1 MTEQNPMG
9 YKPIPKL
16 LLTLTIPAIIANL
29 TNALYNIIDQIFI
42 GQGIGYLGNAAT
54 NIAFPLSTI
63 CLAIALLVGLGS
75 SATFSLELGKGNI
88 ETSRKT
94 VGTAV
99 STILIT
105 GSVIAILVIIFL
117 KPLMLLF
124 GATPEVLEYA
134 MIYSGIIAIGIP
146 FTILTSG
153 MNQIIRS
160 DGHATYAMTSVIVGA
175 ILNIILDYILIFP
188 LNMGIT
194 GAAIATVASQVT
206 SALMV
211 IAYLPRFEFVK
222 LKMTDFIPDMKI
234 LASVFALGLNG
245 LIFQLGN
252 VLVQIVSNNL
262 LNIYGA
268 ASIYGSNIPIAVAG
282 IVFKINV
289 IFTTIIIGLYH
300 GSQPIIGYSYG
311 AKLYGR
317 VRETFKLV
325 LKIAIIVSV
334 AFWLVFQIFP
344 GQIISLFGSG
354 NELYM
359 EFAVKYMRIFLFFV
373 FINGIQIACSNFFQA
388 IGNAKKGII
397 LSLTKQIIVLLPL
410 LVMLPMFMGL
420 DGIIYATPITDLIA
434 FLLAI
439 FLIYNELKK
448 MPEGDVNVNTTTD

>member
-1 MTEQNPMG
+1 
-9 YKPIPKL
+9 
-16 LLTLTIPAIIANL
+16 
-29 TNALYNIIDQIFI
+29 
-42 GQGIGYLGNAAT
+42 
-54 NIAFPLSTI
+54 
-63 CLAIALLVGLGS
+63 
-75 SATFSLELGKGNI
+75 
-88 ETSRKT
+88 
-94 VGTAV
+94 
-99 STILIT
+99 
-105 GSVIAILVIIFL
+105 
-117 KPLMLLF
+117 MLLF

-134 MIYSGIIAIGIP
+134 MIYSGITSIGIP

-153 MNQIIRS
+153 KNQIIRS
-160 DGHATYAMTSVIVGA
+160 DGHATYAMASVIVGA

-252 VLVQIVSNNL
+252 VLIQIVSNNL

-268 ASIYGSNIPIAVAG
+268 ASIYGNNIPIAVAG

-300 GSQPIIGYSYG
+300 GSHPIIGYSYG

-325 LKIAIIVSV
+325 LKIAVIVSV
-334 AFWLVFQIFP
+334 AFWIVFQIFP
-344 GQIISLFGSG
+344 SQIISLF
-354 NELYM
+354 
-359 EFAVKYMRIFLFFV
+359 R
-373 FINGIQIACSNFFQA
+373 
-388 IGNAKKGII
+388 
-397 LSLTKQIIVLLPL
+397 
-410 LVMLPMFMGL
+410 
-420 DGIIYATPITDLIA
+420 
-434 FLLAI
+434 
-439 FLIYNELKK
+439 
-448 MPEGDVNVNTTTD
+448 

>member
-16 LLTLTIPAIIANL
+16 LLKLTIPAIIANL

-63 CLAIALLVGLGS
+63 CLAIALLIGLGS
-75 SATFSLELGKGNI
+75 SATFSLELGKGNV

-105 GSVIAILVIIFL
+105 GSIIAILVIIFL
-117 KPLMLLF
+117 EPLMLLF
-124 GATPEVLEYA
+124 GATPEVLDYA
-134 MIYSGIIAIGIP
+134 MIYSGITAIGIP

-160 DGHATYAMTSVIVGA
+160 DGHATYAMSTVISGA
-175 ILNIILDYILIFP
+175 ILNVILDYVFIFP

-194 GAAIATVASQVT
+194 GAAIATVVSQIT
-206 SALMV
+206 SAAMV

-222 LKMTDFIPDMKI
+222 LQIRDFIPNAII
-234 LASVFALGLNG
+234 LSSVIALGMNG

-252 VLVQIVSNNL
+252 VIIQIVSNNL

-268 ASIYGSNIPIAVAG
+268 TSIYGSNIPIAVAG
-282 IVFKINV
+282 IVFKINT

-325 LKIAIIVSV
+325 IKLAVIVSV
-334 AFWLVFQIFP
+334 VFWLIFQLFP
-344 GQIISLFGSG
+344 SQIISLFGSG
-354 NELYM
+354 NALYM
-359 EFAVKYMRIFLFFV
+359 EFAVKYMHIFLFFV
-373 FINGIQIACSNFFQA
+373 FLNGVQIACSNFFQA
-388 IGNAKKGII
+388 IGNARNGVI
-397 LSLTKQIIVLLPL
+397 LSLAKQIVFLLPL
-410 LVMLPMFMGL
+410 LVVLPIFMGL
-420 DGIIYATPITDLIA
+420 DGILYATPISDLIA
-434 FLLAI
+434 FILAI
-439 FLIYNELKK
+439 ALIYNEFKH
-448 MPEGDVNVNTTTD
+448 MPKEDMVPSSNEN